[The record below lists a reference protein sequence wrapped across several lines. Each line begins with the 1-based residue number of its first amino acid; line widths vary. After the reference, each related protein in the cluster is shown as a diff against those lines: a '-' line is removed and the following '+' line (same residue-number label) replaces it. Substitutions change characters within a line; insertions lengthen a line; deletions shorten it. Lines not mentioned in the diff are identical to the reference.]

1 MDKRLVDMK
10 YIDDVYIDNIEN
22 LFLAIETDSTSYAPC
37 CYLDEDE
44 NWVTILLL
52 SSKNSTQCSSIKKD
66 SIVSFGF
73 YNTGTEPI
81 SQQDPKRDIESL
93 YQ

>member
-1 MDKRLVDMK
+1 MNFKERLISMDKKLVDMK
-10 YIDDVYIDNIEN
+10 YIDDAYIDNIEN

-52 SSKNSTQCSSIKKD
+52 SSKNNTQCSSVKK
-66 SIVSFGF
+66 I
-73 YNTGTEPI
+73 
-81 SQQDPKRDIESL
+81 L
-93 YQ
+93 L